1 MALAIDSQEASATAH
16 HSTSSP
22 LTWSF
27 NNVAGTLLVIV
38 AHVTDQGGSAC
49 ALGTPTYAGVSMTQA
64 PSSSVTWN
72 SADILAIY
80 YLLNPATGSNTVS
93 IMALYLLQNGAA
105 GTTAAPVAVT
115 TGNTIKTML
124 QFKPSA
130 TVIAKIVEW
139 GISFDGTT
147 AATPG
152 KIELMESDVA
162 ATVTAHAAADIT
174 KYDSDAL
181 MGGDPTTNL
190 IQVGTTATGYTSSG
204 EGTTTVSRVFD
215 LQYIAPTGQY
225 VKQFPLGPRADPAGF
240 EVRSHSCD
248 LRDCGEC
255 LLLHDRQSS
264 SAPKTCSRSL
274 IGTRSR
280 RITGCAAEH
289 RASSTWFSRRVSR

>member
-1 MALAIDSQEASATAH
+1 
-16 HSTSSP
+16 
-22 LTWSF
+22 
-27 NNVAGTLLVIV
+27 
-38 AHVTDQGGSAC
+38 
-49 ALGTPTYAGVSMTQA
+49 
-64 PSSSVTWN
+64 
-72 SADILAIY
+72 
-80 YLLNPATGSNTVS
+80 
-93 IMALYLLQNGAA
+93 MALYLLQNGAA

-115 TGNTIKTML
+115 TGTAIKTML

-190 IQVGTTATGYTSSG
+190 IVVGTTSTGYTSSG
-204 EGTTTVSRVFD
+204 EGTTTVSRMFD

-225 VKQFPLGPRADPAGF
+225 VKQFPLGREPVLQVSKFGRIRVTF
-240 EVRSHSCD
+240 
-248 LRDCGEC
+248 
-255 LLLHDRQSS
+255 
-264 SAPKTCSRSL
+264 
-274 IGTRSR
+274 GTAVNAYCYM
-280 RITGCAAEH
+280 I
-289 RASSTWFSRRVSR
+289 VSI